1 MRYMERHHESADC
14 CCRVRYGVSC
24 TGFRAVRERLG
35 MERSA
40 RRFGQHQIRVRR
52 RVIQRSPRRSEGSPR
67 RAAGFE
73 HVLDALQLQCQPGEP
88 VVPDQLQLNFGRR
101 PSEGS

>member
-1 MRYMERHHESADC
+1 MRYMETHHESADC

-52 RVIQRSPRRSEGSPR
+52 RVVQRSPRRSEGSPR

-101 PSEGS
+101 PSEAS